1 MDSGLKPVL
10 VQSGHPEGLTKA
22 RELKHEAVT
31 VTQESKSEDQ
41 KERELD
47 IRESIDSD
55 SSDNEDSPDIW
66 KSVMAC
72 HRLVLSQTPGIQLM
86 VVPARVVAAL
96 GARIRE
102 EALRPSVVVEVLEVA
117 RAEHAFLLAKEC
129 IAFLTD
135 NFSQERV
142 SKAQREGNYPGLVFT
157 AVQVDKVKL
166 YYLSRSNS
174 LLLLGIFRPA
184 SCHLPEEF

>member
-1 MDSGLKPVL
+1 M
-10 VQSGHPEGLTKA
+10 QSGNPESWAKA

-31 VTQESKSEDQ
+31 ATQEYRTEDRN
-41 KERELD
+41 ERELVT
-47 IRESIDSD
+47 RESVDSD

-102 EALRPSVVVEVLEVA
+102 EAVRPGVVVEVLEVA
-117 RAEHAFLLAKEC
+117 RAEHAFLLPKEC

-135 NFSQERV
+135 NFSQEKV

-157 AVQVDKVKL
+157 AVQVDLAKW
-166 YYLSRSNS
+166 
-174 LLLLGIFRPA
+174 
-184 SCHLPEEF
+184 